1 MNMVTPAGSESIA
14 VRYYLRTLI
23 SRGNIFVPSHKTWYL
38 VTVMF
43 PNRPSFSQHPLELIL
58 PVSILSTILNKEASL
73 GQKSAPLRKV
83 LGIVAS
89 QLFHTYRTDTIDAG
103 HL

>member
-1 MNMVTPAGSESIA
+1 MNMVTPAGYESIA

-43 PNRPSFSQHPLELIL
+43 PNRPSFSQHPLEPIL
-58 PVSILSTILNKEASL
+58 PASILSTILNKEGSKVRPVKKSPRHCSL
-73 GQKSAPLRKV
+73 AVISHIQDR
-83 LGIVAS
+83 
-89 QLFHTYRTDTIDAG
+89 HN
-103 HL
+103 